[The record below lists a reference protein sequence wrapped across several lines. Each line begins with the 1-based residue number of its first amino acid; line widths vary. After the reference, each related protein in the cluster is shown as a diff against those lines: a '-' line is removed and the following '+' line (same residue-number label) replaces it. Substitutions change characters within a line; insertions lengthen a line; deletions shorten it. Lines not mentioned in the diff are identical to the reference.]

1 MTTPTL
7 RFDISEYKT
16 RLASTRKAMEREGVD
31 LLIITDPANMAWLT
45 GYDGWSFY
53 VHQCV
58 LVRQDEDPIWF
69 GREMDGNGARR
80 TVYMDQSRIK
90 SYADHYVQ
98 SSQYHP
104 MTALAALIV
113 DQGWSSG
120 TIGIEKDNYYFTHA
134 AFEALSSGLSNATF
148 KDTTRLVKWQRIV
161 KSPREIEYMEAAG
174 KIVTGMHQ
182 RITEV
187 LRPGVKQSDVV
198 AEIYHTGTRG
208 VDGYWGDYPAA
219 VPMIGAG
226 ADASAPHLTW
236 TDRELRSGESIF
248 FELAGVH
255 KRYHC
260 PLSRTFY
267 LGKPDQKFVEAEKA
281 VLEGMEAGLEK
292 AVPGNSCEDVAK
304 AYYAV
309 IERYGLKKPS
319 RTGYSIG
326 LAHPPDWGEHSA
338 SFRLGD
344 HTELQTGMTF
354 HFMSGLWFGDWGIEI
369 TESIQITNRQAK
381 CLANSPRRLIVID

>member
-1 MTTPTL
+1 MTAPTL
-7 RFDISEYKT
+7 RFEIPEYKA
-16 RLASTRKAMEREGVD
+16 RLEATRKAMEQEGVD
-31 LLIITDPANMAWLT
+31 LLIVTDPANMAWLT

-58 LVRQDEDPIWF
+58 LVYQDEDPIWF
-69 GREMDGNGARR
+69 GREMDANGARR
-80 TVYMDQSRIK
+80 TVYMDEGQIK

-113 DQGWSSG
+113 DQGRSNG

-134 AFEALSSGLSNATF
+134 AFEALSSGLPNATF

-161 KSPREIEYMEAAG
+161 KSRREIEYMEAAG

-182 RITEV
+182 RIAEV

-267 LGKPDQKFVEAEKA
+267 LGKPDQKFIDAEKA
-281 VLEGMEAGLEK
+281 VSEGMEAGLDK
-292 AVPGNSCEDVAK
+292 AVPGNTCEDVAK
-304 AYYAV
+304 AYYGV

-319 RTGYSIG
+319 RAGYSIG
-326 LAHPPDWGEHSA
+326 LAYPPDWGEHSA

-344 HTELQTGMTF
+344 HTELRAGMTF

-369 TESIQITNRQAK
+369 TESIQITDRQAK
-381 CLANSPRRLIVID
+381 CLASSPRQLIVID